1 MSWWSRKIDPP
12 KLPESNVVPFRR
24 ADRPEVMDRLRRNA
38 DRHIRPVA
46 TSPKQEET
54 LLQSFVPADFKSVDE
69 VLWKA
74 RADIRRGLINPS
86 ACLII
91 TYDQERRKVIWYQYG
106 RENDEAD
113 AAFHDWLNEV
123 VFDE

>member
-1 MSWWSRKIDPP
+1 MSWWSKKPDPP
-12 KLPESNVVPFRR
+12 QRPSADIIPFSR
-24 ADRPEVMDRLRRNA
+24 ADRPDVLARLRQNA
-38 DRHIRPVA
+38 DRHVQ
-46 TSPKQEET
+46 SPAVPPQLEGRA
-54 LLQSFVPADFKSVDE
+54 SFVPVDFQSVDE
-69 VLWKA
+69 ALWKA
-74 RADIRRGLINPS
+74 RQDIRRGLIDPS
-86 ACLII
+86 ACLIV

>member
-24 ADRPEVMDRLRRNA
+24 AG
-38 DRHIRPVA
+38 RPVA
-46 TSPKQEET
+46 PSPKQEET